1 MILSHELFGTG
12 KEGVIVMHAF
22 YGCKDTWSFARKFF
36 NTSEFTF
43 AFTEVRGYG
52 DSRHFLGEY
61 SPKEASTDILKLAD
75 NLGWDSF
82 HIMGHSMSGML
93 AQRVMLDGGSRVQSA
108 ILNTP
113 VAASGLS
120 FSPEGFALIEES
132 IDSNKALVRAFNAL
146 AGERLGKEWSD
157 FKVRQTRANRLKKAQ
172 SEYFKN
178 CRDQGF
184 LEEVVGIKTPTL
196 VIIGEYDM
204 EPFTLSTAMET
215 FAKWYPN
222 SDIQVCGNAAHYPQ
236 QETPVYFAK
245 LVNDFLSDKI
255 MIS

>member
-1 MILSHELFGTG
+1 MVLAHELFGSG
-12 KEGVIVMHAF
+12 KEGVIVMHDF
-22 YGCKDTWSFARKFF
+22 YGCRDTWSFARNFF
-36 NTSEFTF
+36 NTNDFTF

-52 DSRHFLGEY
+52 HSRHILGEY
-61 SPKEASTDILKLAD
+61 SPVEASADILNLAD
-75 NLGWDSF
+75 NLGWTDF
-82 HIMGHSMSGML
+82 HVMGHSMSGML
-93 AQRVMLDGGSRVQSA
+93 AQRVMLDGGSRVLSA

-120 FSPEGFALIEES
+120 FSPEGFTLIEES
-132 IDSNKALVRAFNAL
+132 IRSNEALVKAFDAL
-146 AGERLGKEWSD
+146 AGGRLGEEWSD
-157 FKVRQTRANRLKKAQ
+157 FKVRQTRINRLKEAQ

-184 LEEVVGIKTPTL
+184 LEEIKGIKTPTL
-196 VIIGEYDM
+196 VIIGEHDM

-222 SDIQVCGNAAHYPQ
+222 SEIQVCGNAAHYPQ

-245 LVNDFLSDKI
+245 LVNAFLAKQKNNN
-255 MIS
+255 